1 MKNYLL
7 VAAGRDRPG
16 IVAAVTGLLFRH
28 GCNLADSSMTRLA
41 SEFSMLLI
49 FQAPGS
55 FRLERFRRDT
65 GSLRGQGL
73 FVDVKPLAR
82 EELALSKPRGRP
94 HIISVHGGDR
104 PGIVYHISRFLAGRK
119 VNITD
124 VWTHQTRAR
133 GRSGYILFLEVELP
147 PALNARGLERL
158 LTRVASRLK
167 LRVSVRPVD
176 SSPL

>member
-7 VAAGRDRPG
+7 VAAGPDRTG
-16 IVAAVTGLLFRH
+16 IVASVTGLLYRH

-49 FQAPGS
+49 FQTPRG
-55 FRLERFRRDT
+55 FDLERFRRDAV
-65 GSLRGQGL
+65 SLRGQGL
-73 FVDVKPLAR
+73 FVDVKPLLAA
-82 EELALSKPRGRP
+82 ELAPSKPLRRP

-104 PGIVYHISRFLAGRK
+104 PGIVYHVSQFLAGKK

-124 VWTHQTRAR
+124 VWTHRTRAR
-133 GRSGYILFLEVELP
+133 GRSGYILFLEAELP
-147 PALNARGLERL
+147 SRLNARGLERL
-158 LTRVASRLK
+158 LGRIASRLK